1 MRRAWQRWR
10 ELSVKER
17 LILLEALFLLPLAG
31 ILLRLFRYQKVLHG
45 LQRMTPLRRRPS
57 AEETAERMKRMG
69 KLVNI
74 AAWRGAYRATC
85 LRRSLVL
92 WWMLRRRGMDSRIRV
107 GVRNDGGEFAS
118 HAWVEWE
125 EQVINDAADVAASY
139 VVVM

>member
-10 ELSVKER
+10 ELTVKER
-17 LILLEALFLLPLAG
+17 LILLEALLLMPVAG
-31 ILLRLFRYQKVLHG
+31 LLLRLLRYQKVLHG
-45 LQRMTPLRRRPS
+45 LERLTPLGKRQPG
-57 AEETAERMKRMG
+57 EVTAVKLKRVG
-69 KLVNI
+69 ELVNI
-74 AAWRGAYRATC
+74 AAWRGVYTATC

-92 WWMLRRRGMDSRIRV
+92 WWMLRRRGVDSKVRI

-125 EQVINDAADVAASY
+125 GVVINDRADVVDHY